1 MHPRVLQY
9 KNACYKLAIKY
20 SGVISKEDLLQEA
33 YIATDIAL
41 RKFDPNRGASEL
53 TYVYFCVSRHI
64 WTCLKQHRRR
74 SRRLIDSEGTPEG
87 SYYDCEPDR
96 LDIDFVLSHLSE
108 KERDMI
114 LQKADGI
121 PQRILAKKYSVSK
134 QRISQVQQQAL
145 KKCREMFEG
154 SAV

>member
-20 SGVISKEDLLQEA
+20 SGVISQDDLLQEA

-64 WTCLKQHRRR
+64 WTCLRQHRRR
-74 SRRLIDSEGTPEG
+74 NKKLTECERMPEDS
-87 SYYDCEPDR
+87 YRDCEPNH
-96 LDIDFVLSHLSE
+96 LDLDFVLSHLNE

-121 PQRILAKKYSVSK
+121 PQRTLAEKYSVSK
-134 QRISQVQQQAL
+134 QRISQVQSQAL
-145 KKCREMFEG
+145 KKCREIFEG
-154 SAV
+154 SAT